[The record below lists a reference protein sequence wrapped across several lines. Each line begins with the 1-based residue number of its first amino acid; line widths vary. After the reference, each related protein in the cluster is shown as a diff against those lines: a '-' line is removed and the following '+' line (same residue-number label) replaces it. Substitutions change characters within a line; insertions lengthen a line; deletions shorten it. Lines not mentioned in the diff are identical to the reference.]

1 MTVKEPT
8 KNGFPGTADRRI
20 LLISYNESFAGTGA
34 P

>member
-20 LLISYNESFAGTGA
+20 VLISYNKSLVGTGA